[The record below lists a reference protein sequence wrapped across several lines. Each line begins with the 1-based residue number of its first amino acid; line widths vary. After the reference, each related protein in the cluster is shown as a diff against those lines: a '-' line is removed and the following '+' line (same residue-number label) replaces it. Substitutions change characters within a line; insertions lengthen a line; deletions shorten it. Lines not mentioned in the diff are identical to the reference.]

1 MILENNSRLKIIWN
15 LAWPVMVSQILQT
28 LLDIID
34 MYFVSNIG
42 VNEAAAVG
50 IGASIIGVIIVITQL
65 IATGAIALISRK
77 TGENDDKAVLEITGQ
92 ALILSIAIGIL
103 ISILGFS
110 LSTSIIKLFGVEIEV
125 AKNSINYLKIVS
137 LSMPFVF
144 FNLTGRAI
152 LQARGDTKTPMLIFG
167 LMNLV
172 NIILDPILIYGLF
185 CFPRL
190 MFMGAPLATAI
201 SNVFASVLMFKIILR
216 KIFNDEIKKCLQVL
230 SIKIN
235 LICKILKI
243 GSYSAVQAISR
254 PITGLVMYKIANY
267 SGTKAVAA
275 FTIGGRIFNLVFIFL
290 AGLNLS
296 ISVLVGQNLGK
307 KDIES
312 AESIVKDGIKLALIN
327 MLIFSLPYFMFAKYL
342 MFIFT
347 KDFEVINIGAN
358 YLRIVYIGVIFIIY
372 PIVYGGAFVGAG
384 DTAPP
389 MIASLVANL
398 CFKLP
403 MAYILS
409 KVFNMGANGVW
420 IAISL
425 SVLLEAAIM
434 IYNFRLGKWKNKNVF

>member
-1 MILENNSRLKIIWN
+1 MIFENNSKLKIIWN

-28 LLDIID
+28 FLEIID

-42 VNEAAAVG
+42 VNEAAAAG
-50 IGASIIGVIIVITQL
+50 IGTSVIGVIIVVTQL
-65 IATGAIALISRK
+65 IATGTIALISRK
-77 TGENDDKAVLEITGQ
+77 TGENDEKGTLEVTGQ
-92 ALILSIAIGIL
+92 ALILSVAVGIL
-103 ISILGFS
+103 ISALSFS
-110 LSTSIIKLFGVEIEV
+110 LSASIINLFGVEVEV

-137 LSMPFVF
+137 LSIPFVF

-152 LQARGDTKTPMLIFG
+152 LQAKGDTKTPMLIFG

-185 CFPRL
+185 YLPKL
-190 MFMGAPLATAI
+190 MFVGAPLATAI
-201 SNVFASVLMFKIILR
+201 SNVFASVLMFKTILR
-216 KIFNDEIKKCLQVL
+216 KIFNNELKKYLQVL
-230 SIKIN
+230 SVKIS
-235 LICKILKI
+235 LIGKILKI
-243 GSYSAVQAISR
+243 GSYSALQAISR

-275 FTIGGRIFNLVFIFL
+275 FTIGGRMFNLVFIFL

-307 KDIES
+307 KDIKS
-312 AESIVKDGIKLALIN
+312 AEAIVKDGIKLALIN
-327 MLIFSLPYFMFAKYL
+327 MIIFSLPYFVLAKYL

-347 KDFEVINIGAN
+347 KDIEVINIGVN
-358 YLRIVYIGVIFIIY
+358 YLRIVYIGVIFVIY
-372 PIVYGGAFVGAG
+372 PVVYGGAFIGAG

-389 MIASLVANL
+389 MIASLIANL

-425 SVLLEAAIM
+425 SVLLEAAII
-434 IYNFRLGKWKNKNVF
+434 IYYFKLEKWKYKKV

>member
-1 MILENNSRLKIIWN
+1 MILENDSRLKIIWS
-15 LAWPVMVSQILQT
+15 LAWPVMISQILQT
-28 LLDIID
+28 LLEIID

-42 VNEAAAVG
+42 VNEAAAAG
-50 IGASIIGVIIVITQL
+50 IGTSVIGVIIVVTQL
-65 IATGAIALISRK
+65 IATGTIALISRK
-77 TGENDDKAVLEITGQ
+77 TGENDDKGVLEVTGQ
-92 ALILSIAIGIL
+92 ALILSVAVGIL
-103 ISILGFS
+103 ISVLSFC
-110 LSTSIIKLFGVEIEV
+110 LSTSIIKLFEVEVEV

-137 LSMPFVF
+137 LSIPFIF

-152 LQARGDTKTPMLIFG
+152 LQAKGDTKTPMLIFG

-185 CFPRL
+185 YFPKL
-190 MFMGAPLATAI
+190 MFIGAPLATAI
-201 SNVFASVLMFKIILR
+201 SNVFASVLMFKTILR
-216 KIFNDEIKKCLQVL
+216 KIFNNELKKYLQVL
-230 SIKIN
+230 NIKIS
-235 LICKILKI
+235 LMGKILKI

-275 FTIGGRIFNLVFIFL
+275 FTIGGRMFNLVFIFL

-307 KDIES
+307 KDIKS

-327 MLIFSLPYFMFAKYL
+327 MMIFSLPYFVLAKYL

-347 KDFEVINIGAN
+347 KDVEVINIGVN
-358 YLRIVYIGVIFIIY
+358 YLRIVYVGVIFVIY
-372 PIVYGGAFVGAG
+372 PVVYGGAFIGAG

-389 MIASLVANL
+389 MVASLLANL

-420 IAISL
+420 VAISL
-425 SVLLEAAIM
+425 SVLLEAAVI
-434 IYNFRLGKWKNKNVF
+434 IYYFKLGKWKSRKVF